1 METAEKTQK
10 SKLDVKK
17 VVRNSIKLVITETL
31 YGLILTIISIGKNV
45 LNTVIAQ
52 YGNTSEIQR
61 LKGETPLAWV
71 EVLMN
76 HNNSLHI
83 AANGLI
89 LIVMILMFYAA
100 YNYVAN
106 TYFSGKNSLSEN
118 K

>member
-1 METAEKTQK
+1 METTEKQQ
-10 SKLDVKK
+10 SKFDVKK
-17 VVRNSIKLVITETL
+17 IVRNSIKLVITETF

-61 LKGETPLAWV
+61 LKGETSLAWV

-89 LIVMILMFYAA
+89 LIVVILMFYAA
-100 YNYVAN
+100 YNYVVN
-106 TYFSGKNSLSEN
+106 TYLNEKNSLSEN